1 MQKYSLDEIGEK
13 VNEDILIII
22 NNREWGEDFENRMES
37 IGLTHNNSQKTS
49 SIALKEDH
57 TYYSKSVN

>member
-22 NNREWGEDFENRMES
+22 NNREWGEDFENGMELVFS
-37 IGLTHNNSQKTS
+37 LF
-49 SIALKEDH
+49 EF
-57 TYYSKSVN
+57 